1 MVSGVPGLRSRLW
14 TVESGGARKVGRPRD
29 PLVEE
34 RLLRVTQ
41 ELIAEIGIDALT
53 MNRVAERAG
62 ASKATIF
69 RRWDDKRS
77 LVRDAVAA
85 FDVDT
90 TIPNTG
96 ALRTDLEALVRTWV
110 SPIGYPPAEFR
121 HVIAAISRDP
131 DIWRAYDAATHTE
144 RTRSLTVVV
153 RRGVARGEAE
163 PVRYDA
169 AFVTRAVHA
178 LAVEHAA
185 QRELPLDEAFVARVI
200 DSVVEPILG
209 IGRDA
214 EADARD
220 VAAGIP
226 LHVRR

>member
-1 MVSGVPGLRSRLW
+1 VDA
-14 TVESGGARKVGRPRD
+14 GGARRVGRPRD
-29 PLVEE
+29 PLIEG

-41 ELIAEIGIDALT
+41 ELIAEIGIEALT
-53 MNRVAERAG
+53 LNRVAERAG
-62 ASKATIF
+62 ASKATLY

-90 TIPNTG
+90 TIPDTG
-96 ALRTDLEALVRTWV
+96 GLRSDLCELIGMWV
-110 SPIGYPPAEFR
+110 SPIGYPAAEFR

-131 DIWRAYDAATHTE
+131 DIWRAFDAATHAE
-144 RTRSLTVVV
+144 RTRALTVVV
-153 RRGVARGEAE
+153 RRAVARGEAE

-185 QRELPLDEAFVARVI
+185 QRELPLDEAFVTRAVESI
-200 DSVVEPILG
+200 VEPILG
-209 IGRDA
+209 VGRDR
-214 EADARD
+214 EADALD

>member
-1 MVSGVPGLRSRLW
+1 MPTANR
-14 TVESGGARKVGRPRD
+14 VGRPRD
-29 PLVEE
+29 PFIEGK
-34 RLLRVTQ
+34 LLRVTQ
-41 ELIAEIGIDALT
+41 QLIAEIGIDALT

-62 ASKATIF
+62 ASKATLY

-90 TIPNTG
+90 SIPNTG
-96 ALRTDLEALVRTWV
+96 ALRTDLEALIRTWV
-110 SPIGYPPAEFR
+110 SPIGYPPSEFR

-131 DIWRAYDAATHTE
+131 DIWRAFDAATHAE
-144 RTRSLTVVV
+144 RTRALTVVV
-153 RRGVARGEAE
+153 KRAVQRGEAE
-163 PVRYDA
+163 PLRYDA

-200 DSVVEPILG
+200 ESVVEPVLG
-209 IGRDA
+209 VGRHPEQDA
-214 EADARD
+214 ADA
-220 VAAGIP
+220 ASGIP

>member
-1 MVSGVPGLRSRLW
+1 MDSP
-14 TVESGGARKVGRPRD
+14 GARRVGRPRD
-29 PLVEE
+29 PFVEE

-41 ELIAEIGIDALT
+41 ELIAEVGIEALT
-53 MNRVAERAG
+53 INRVAERAG
-62 ASKATIF
+62 ASKATLF

-85 FDVDT
+85 FDIDT

-96 ALRTDLEALVRTWV
+96 SLRGDLEALVRAWV
-110 SPIGYPPAEFR
+110 SPIGYPPSEFR

-131 DIWRAYDAATHTE
+131 DIWRAYDAATHAE
-144 RTRSLTVVV
+144 RTRGLTVVV
-153 RRGVARGEAE
+153 KRAVTRAEAE

-185 QRELPLDEAFVARVI
+185 QRELPLDEAFVARVL
-200 DSVVEPILG
+200 DSIVEPILG
-209 IGRDA
+209 VGRDP

>member
-1 MVSGVPGLRSRLW
+1 MR
-14 TVESGGARKVGRPRD
+14 VEAGASRKVGRPRD
-29 PLVEE
+29 PFVEG

-41 ELIAEIGIDALT
+41 ELIAEIGIEALT

-96 ALRTDLEALVRTWV
+96 ALRTDLEELVRTWV

-144 RTRSLTVVV
+144 RTRSLTAVV
-153 RRGVARGEAE
+153 RRAVTRGEA
-163 PVRYDA
+163 PAQRYDA

-200 DSVVEPILG
+200 DSIIEPI
-209 IGRDA
+209 IGVGHDP

-220 VAAGIP
+220 AAAGIP

>member
-1 MVSGVPGLRSRLW
+1 VDAA
-14 TVESGGARKVGRPRD
+14 GARKVGRPRD
-29 PLVEE
+29 PLVEG

-96 ALRTDLEALVRTWV
+96 ALRSDLEELVRTWV

-153 RRGVARGEAE
+153 RRAVARGEA
-163 PVRYDA
+163 PALRYDA

-178 LAVEHAA
+178 LATEHAA
-185 QRELPLDEAFVARVI
+185 ERELPLDESFVARVI
-200 DSVVEPILG
+200 DSVVEPIIG
-209 IGRDA
+209 VGRDP
-214 EADARD
+214 EADAAD

>member
-1 MVSGVPGLRSRLW
+1 MEG
-14 TVESGGARKVGRPRD
+14 
-29 PLVEE
+29 

-85 FDVDT
+85 FDVDNA
-90 TIPNTG
+90 IPNTG
-96 ALRTDLEALVRTWV
+96 ALRTDLEELVRMWV
-110 SPIGYPPAEFR
+110 SPMGYPPSEFR

-131 DIWRAYDAATHTE
+131 DIWRAFDAATHAE

-153 RRGVARGEAE
+153 RRAVTRGEA
-163 PVRYDA
+163 PALRYDA
-169 AFVTRAVHA
+169 AFVTRAVHS
-178 LAVEHAA
+178 LATEHAA
-185 QRELPLDEAFVARVI
+185 ERELPLDEAFVARVI
-200 DSVVEPILG
+200 DSVIEPILG
-209 IGRDA
+209 VGRDP

>member
-1 MVSGVPGLRSRLW
+1 MDAAS
-14 TVESGGARKVGRPRD
+14 ARKVGRPRD
-29 PLVEE
+29 PFLEGK
-34 RLLRVTQ
+34 LLRVTQ
-41 ELIAEIGIDALT
+41 ELIAEVGIEALT

-62 ASKATIF
+62 ASKATLF

-96 ALRTDLEALVRTWV
+96 ALRTDLEELIRAWV
-110 SPIGYPPAEFR
+110 SPIGYPAAEFR
-121 HVIAAISRDP
+121 HVIAAISRDA
-131 DIWRAYDAATHTE
+131 DIWRAYDAATHGE
-144 RTRSLTVVV
+144 RTRALTVVV
-153 RRGVARGEAE
+153 RRGVTRGEVQ
-163 PVRYDA
+163 PIRYDA
-169 AFVTRAVHA
+169 AFLTRAVHA

-185 QRELPLDEAFVARVI
+185 QRELPLDDSFVTRVI
-200 DSVVEPILG
+200 ESIVEPVLR
-209 IGRDA
+209 IGGDPEQDA
-214 EADARD
+214 LD

>member
-1 MVSGVPGLRSRLW
+1 M
-14 TVESGGARKVGRPRD
+14 ESAGTRKVGRPRD
-29 PLVEE
+29 PFVEE

-41 ELIAEIGIDALT
+41 ELIAEIGIEALT

-62 ASKATIF
+62 ASKATLF

-85 FDVDT
+85 FDIDT

-96 ALRTDLEALVRTWV
+96 ALRTDLEALVRMWV
-110 SPIGYPPAEFR
+110 SPIGYAPAEFR

-131 DIWRAYDAATHTE
+131 DIWRAFDGATHAE

-153 RRGVARGEAE
+153 KRAVTRGEA
-163 PVRYDA
+163 PPLRYDA
-169 AFVTRAVHA
+169 AFVARAVHS

-185 QRELPLDEAFVARVI
+185 QRELPLDESFVARVI
-200 DSVVEPILG
+200 DSIIEPILG
-209 IGRDA
+209 VGRDP

>member
-1 MVSGVPGLRSRLW
+1 VDA
-14 TVESGGARKVGRPRD
+14 GGGRRVGRPRD
-29 PLVEE
+29 PFIEGK
-34 RLLRVTQ
+34 LLRVTQ
-41 ELIAEIGIDALT
+41 QLIAEIGLEALT

-62 ASKATIF
+62 ASKATLY

-90 TIPNTG
+90 TIPHTG
-96 ALRTDLEALVRTWV
+96 ALRTDLEALIGMWV

-131 DIWRAYDAATHTE
+131 DIWRAFDAATHGE
-144 RTRSLTVVV
+144 RTRSLAVVV
-153 RRGVARGEAE
+153 RRAVTRGEA
-163 PVRYDA
+163 PPLRYDA

-185 QRELPLDEAFVARVI
+185 QRELPLDAAFVTRAIESIVL
-200 DSVVEPILG
+200 PILG
-209 IGRDA
+209 VGRDP

>member
-1 MVSGVPGLRSRLW
+1 MEP
-14 TVESGGARKVGRPRD
+14 GGARKVGRPRD
-29 PLVEE
+29 PFVEE

-62 ASKATIF
+62 ASKATLF

-85 FDVDT
+85 FDIDT

-96 ALRTDLEALVRTWV
+96 ALRTDLEALVRMWV
-110 SPIGYPPAEFR
+110 SPIGYGPAEFR

-131 DIWRAYDAATHTE
+131 DIWRAFDGATHAE

-153 RRGVARGEAE
+153 KRAVTRGEAE

-169 AFVTRAVHA
+169 AFVTRAVHS

-200 DSVVEPILG
+200 ESVIEPILG
-209 IGRDA
+209 VGRDP

-220 VAAGIP
+220 VKAGIP

>member
-1 MVSGVPGLRSRLW
+1 MDSP
-14 TVESGGARKVGRPRD
+14 GARKVGRPRD
-29 PLVEE
+29 PLVEG

-96 ALRTDLEALVRTWV
+96 TLRTDLEELVRTWV

-131 DIWRAYDAATHTE
+131 DIWRAYDAATHAE

-153 RRGVARGEAE
+153 RRAVARGEA
-163 PVRYDA
+163 PAVRYDA
-169 AFVTRAVHA
+169 AFVTRAVHS
-178 LAVEHAA
+178 LATEHAA
-185 QRELPLDEAFVARVI
+185 ERELPLDESFVARVI
-200 DSVVEPILG
+200 DSIVEPIIG
-209 IGRDA
+209 VGRDP
-214 EADARD
+214 EADAAD